1 MPRTVADLTE
11 SEVEFLTERHLGT
24 LTTIRLDGSPHVVAI
39 AFVLD
44 RVDGI
49 VRIISSGDSR
59 KVRNVESSERA
70 AVCQVEGRRWLTLE
84 GKVRIDRT
92 AAGVDRAVEAFESR
106 YRPTKPNPQRV
117 AIEIAVDRV
126 LGRA

>member
-11 SEVEFLTERHLGT
+11 PEVEFLTERHLGT
-24 LTTIRLDGSPHVVAI
+24 LTTIRPDGSPHVVAI

-49 VRIISSGDSR
+49 VRIISSGDSQ

-70 AVCQVEGRRWLTLE
+70 AVCQVDGRRWLTLE
-84 GKVRIDRT
+84 GTVRIDRT
-92 AAGVDRAVEAFESR
+92 SAGVDRAVAAFESR
-106 YRPTKPNPQRV
+106 SRPTKPNPQRV

-126 LGRA
+126 LGKA